1 MKAGQVEPAEHTA
14 IINATTPRRKR
25 AVKKDWIENLVVKQT
40 MKIVMDDPLME
51 RITDRLLT
59 MQGAESYDMQLMQ
72 KQLAEVETGIEN
84 MVNAIQAGIITSSTR
99 QRLADLEQQ
108 KDQLEKSIWKEK
120 SKRPI
125 LNRDEIRFFL
135 NRFKNTDVTNEEQRQ
150 SLIDCFV
157 NAVYVYDDKIVLVFN
172 YKDGTKTVSLA
183 DVLSSDLEG
192 ECPPNS
198 LIRTF

>member
-1 MKAGQVEPAEHTA
+1 
-14 IINATTPRRKR
+14 
-25 AVKKDWIENLVVKQT
+25 
-40 MKIVMDDPLME
+40 ME